1 MSIASTPTTPA
12 LPTPETPIAP
22 RSVASTNLAHLSQE
36 EQDALKAAVFQRLHP
51 RVYLERYIDE
61 DIRPD
66 GRAFWEFR
74 DVDVNVGELS
84 AKSRAYNS

>member
-1 MSIASTPTTPA
+1 MSIVSIPTT
-12 LPTPETPIAP
+12 ET
-22 RSVASTNLAHLSQE
+22 SVTSSNLAHLSQE

-51 RVYLERYIDE
+51 RVYLERYIAE

-74 DVDVNVGELS
+74 DVDVNVGGLS
-84 AKSRAYNS
+84 GQSRAYNS

>member
-1 MSIASTPTTPA
+1 MSASTPTTPA
-12 LPTPETPIAP
+12 LSMPETPIAP
-22 RSVASTNLAHLSQE
+22 RSVLAHLSQV

-74 DVDVNVGELS
+74 DVDVNVGELF
-84 AKSRAYNS
+84 KKLRAYNS